1 MKIIARVE
9 PSEKMVNIAHSYKM
23 NYSNID
29 TILKNKYKITN
40 HVQFAVV
47 VMSTII
53 LKKHRKVMEMEK
65 LLSVWMQHQQ
75 VPLSFVLVQE
85 KAKSFYE
92 DLKKNQ
98 WVQLSD
104 PQWEA
109 GARSAR
115 GDFIELLAVQHKE
128 LTNEDLMELQ
138 DQIDKRKKE

>member
-1 MKIIARVE
+1 
-9 PSEKMVNIAHSYKM
+9 
-23 NYSNID
+23 
-29 TILKNKYKITN
+29 
-40 HVQFAVV
+40 
-47 VMSTII
+47 
-53 LKKHRKVMEMEK
+53 MEMEK